1 MLLVRKTLTSILLEV
16 TNERIQEISSETLSK
31 YRKKGRLQ
39 KYSLTINF
47 SLIIRER
54 KLLKISI
61 KFKKRNFFK
70 KMCDKSVDVHAVMIM
85 YIIFSLIDSLMVE

>member
-39 KYSLTINF
+39 SYSLTINF
-47 SLIIRER
+47 SLI
-54 KLLKISI
+54 
-61 KFKKRNFFK
+61 
-70 KMCDKSVDVHAVMIM
+70 
-85 YIIFSLIDSLMVE
+85 YI